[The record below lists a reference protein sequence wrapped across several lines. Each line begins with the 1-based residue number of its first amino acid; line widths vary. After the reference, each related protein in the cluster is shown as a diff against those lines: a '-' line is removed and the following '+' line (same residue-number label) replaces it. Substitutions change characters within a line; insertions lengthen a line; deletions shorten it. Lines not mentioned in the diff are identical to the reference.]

1 MASGPLYLIQFTLA
15 VPSQEH
21 KLRPVFSLCRTLKTD
36 CFSWGSLEPI
46 LSLMGYPWTHILP
59 QKSPE
64 SQGNSRKHHKGSRF
78 PPSRLR

>member
-46 LSLMGYPWTHILP
+46 LSLMG
-59 QKSPE
+59 
-64 SQGNSRKHHKGSRF
+64 
-78 PPSRLR
+78 